1 MIINHPEI
9 GIRQVFDIRIR
20 IRIAFKIKIEYEYEY
35 DYLVFE
41 DIRISINFFL
51 ATKWP
56 QIKIKMIIKSVILF
70 YLLKTH
76 RYIKF
81 LVKFRARMN

>member
-1 MIINHPEI
+1 MIEMYKAMIIRETINWVKSKKDVETEI

-41 DIRISINFFL
+41 DIRIRNIYSIIYSN
-51 ATKWP
+51 
-56 QIKIKMIIKSVILF
+56 IIF
-70 YLLKTH
+70 E
-76 RYIKF
+76 
-81 LVKFRARMN
+81 